1 MAGFYQGERNPP
13 EKTVYISNI
22 PFDSKWQDM
31 KDYFNNEVGGVSFCD
46 IYNGSNGPK
55 GTGVVTFKTGQKA
68 KMAVSKCHR
77 KEFEGRK
84 LSIYMGKESEGP
96 APGFGGFSGGGGSGD
111 DYGRADRGN
120 LYGLNIQFL
129 SSLGVKGPLVNK
141 VFVANLDYKVDEK
154 QLREVFKLSG
164 KVLEIDLL
172 KDKDGKS
179 KGMALVEF
187 SHPVEAVQAISMFHQ
202 QTLFD
207 RPMSVRMD
215 ALVNEEPHHQP
226 TGRTKLP
233 PGLKSIGMGLG
244 THGEP
249 LKDVASGDFART
261 CTESYGF
268 DGYSREAAYNGYSR
282 EAGGRDGYNGVR
294 DGYNS
299 NGYGGSRD
307 GYNGYTGT
315 NGYTNGHGGSS
326 FGGGRM
332 DTIMVRNLP
341 GYMDWTGL
349 KEVFSQYGE
358 ILYCEIQGRSGT
370 GIIKYATETQAGRAI
385 KLADRQRLGSCMV
398 DVTLYTATRY

>member
-22 PFDSKWQDM
+22 PFDSKWQDL

-55 GTGVVTFKTGQKA
+55 GTGVVTFKTAQKA
-68 KMAVSKCHR
+68 KLAVSKCHR

-96 APGFGGFSGGGGSGD
+96 APGFGGFSSGGSIRGD
-111 DYGRADRGN
+111 DYGSERGN

-129 SSLGVKGPLVNK
+129 SSLGIKGPLVNK
-141 VFVANLDYKVDEK
+141 VFVANLDYKIDEK

-164 KVLEIDLL
+164 KVLEIDIL

-179 KGMALVEF
+179 KGMALIEY

-202 QTLFD
+202 QTLYD

-215 ALVNEEPHHQP
+215 ALVNEEPHHQD
-226 TGRTKLP
+226 TRRTKLP

-268 DGYSREAAYNGYSR
+268 DGVRDSYNGYSR
-282 EAGGRDGYNGVR
+282 EAGGREPYSREAYNG
-294 DGYNS
+294 S
-299 NGYGGSRD
+299 SYGGSRD
-307 GYNGYTGT
+307 PYGPAAYAT

-332 DTIMVRNLP
+332 DTVIVRNLP
-341 GYMDWTGL
+341 TYMDWTGL

-370 GIIKYATETQAGRAI
+370 GIIKYASEAQAGRAI

-398 DVTLYTATRY
+398 DVTLYSANRY